1 MTVFKCNFLLLFL
14 VFVFGLGV
22 AFVSR
27 FSAVRPLFSCAFCFC
42 FWHVLLVLFL
52 CFCSVFVL
60 NNVTLKEI
68 IDEEDDMLKN
78 LKREYGEQVYNAV
91 TVALNERNEYN
102 LYGRNPEPELWN
114 FNENRRATLKEVAL
128 HIVNL

>member
-1 MTVFKCNFLLLFL
+1 M
-14 VFVFGLGV
+14 
-22 AFVSR
+22 
-27 FSAVRPLFSCAFCFC
+27 
-42 FWHVLLVLFL
+42 LFL

-60 NNVTLKEI
+60 DNVTLKEI